1 VRATADLRGWTRM
14 KSEEQTTA
22 KAKCGGSSPSAQND
36 RQRQR
41 QNQRQGKG
49 KGNDKGKSK
58 GKGNDKGK
66 SKSKGNDKGNDK
78 GYDEGKDKGHDNN
91 GRSESPSGMTR
102 KKGNGKAKSGALAPA
117 STLRVM

>member
-1 VRATADLRGWTRM
+1 MTG
-14 KSEEQTTA
+14 KG
-22 KAKCGGSSPSAQND
+22 K
-36 RQRQR
+36 
-41 QNQRQGKG
+41 GKG
-49 KGNDKGKSK
+49 KGNDKG
-58 GKGNDKGK
+58 NDNGE
-66 SKSKGNDKGNDK
+66 DK